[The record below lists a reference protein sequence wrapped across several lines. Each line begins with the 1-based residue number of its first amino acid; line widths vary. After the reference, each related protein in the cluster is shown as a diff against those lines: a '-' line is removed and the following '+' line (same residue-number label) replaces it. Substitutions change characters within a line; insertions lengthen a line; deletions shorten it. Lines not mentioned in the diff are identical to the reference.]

1 MIVLMQRW
9 QRCNATFNQQ
19 HAVSLSEK
27 GRFSHRDMPFRYQRY
42 YVSLPTSLLLV
53 LGLLVPHGPSAPSL
67 RFIPNLG
74 IFISLPREN

>member
-9 QRCNATFNQQ
+9 QRCNITLNQQ

-42 YVSLPTSLLLV
+42 YVSLPTILLLV
-53 LGLLVPHGPSAPSL
+53 VRLLVLHGPSAPSL

-74 IFISLPREN
+74 LFISLPREK